1 MFFQDDLSGF
11 PILSAIILLPLIG
24 ALFILFLKND
34 RENNN
39 QDCKVFALWISSIT
53 FLLSLLLIIFFDS
66 ANSSFQFVETKTWIQ
81 DLSINYKV
89 GVDGISVWFVL
100 LTTFLTPI
108 CILASW
114 NVIQDRVKEYM
125 IAFLILEALLVGMF
139 SALDIVTFYVLF
151 EGVLIPMFIIIGVW
165 GGPGRVYAS
174 FKFFLFTLTGSVL
187 LLVAVL
193 VIYNQTGTTD
203 IPEIMQSSIPINLQ
217 YWLWLAFFASFA
229 IKVPMC
235 PLHTWL
241 PDAHVEAPTAGS
253 VMLAGV
259 LLKMGA

>member
-187 LLVAVL
+187 LLVAVA
-193 VIYNQTGTTD
+193 V
-203 IPEIMQSSIPINLQ
+203 
-217 YWLWLAFFASFA
+217 
-229 IKVPMC
+229 
-235 PLHTWL
+235 
-241 PDAHVEAPTAGS
+241 S
-253 VMLAGV
+253 V
-259 LLKMGA
+259 